1 MHNNPSSKSLPTT
14 RHRIYGGIVGAS
26 LEIQKIFQQVQK
38 IAPATVNVLIRGE
51 SGTGKELIARAIH
64 LQSARA
70 NCPFVALNAASIP
83 EGLVESELF
92 GHEKGAFTGAVSRY
106 EGKIQ
111 QANGGT
117 LFLDEVGDLPAPSQA
132 KLLRVLQERQFY
144 SLGGSNVID
153 SDFRLLAATHQ
164 DLEVLIEA
172 GRFRE
177 DLYFRL
183 AVFEIH
189 VPPLRQRKEDI
200 AILANQFISDFQTG
214 KDGSTKSLSSSAL
227 NALLD
232 YDWPGNVREL
242 QNAIQHALLLCD
254 DDEIWPEHLP
264 ARIRSFARLSRRIP
278 ERFASLKSSRPSAER
293 LEEIEKKALVEA
305 VDRCCG
311 NLSMAVRE
319 LQIGRGKLYRK
330 LKKYGLMA
338 RVQVKRKACSD
349 ATAPL

>member
-144 SLGGSNVID
+144 RLGGSNVID